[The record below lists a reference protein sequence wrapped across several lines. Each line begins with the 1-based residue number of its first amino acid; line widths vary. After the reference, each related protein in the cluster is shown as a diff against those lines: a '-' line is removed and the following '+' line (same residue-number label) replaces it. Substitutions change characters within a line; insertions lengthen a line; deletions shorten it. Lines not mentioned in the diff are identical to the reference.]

1 MPEFTLSIET
11 PEGTTT
17 DEDVW
22 ARVEETLRASSD
34 VSGAATILDHRAGMI
49 SSTFQV
55 EAPRLDIAQMIG
67 IRVFADALRGA
78 GLSGDSLWRIV
89 EADEE
94 PRPNGDPT
102 SPT

>member
-11 PEGTTT
+11 PQGTTT
-17 DEDVW
+17 DEDVMGRFDE
-22 ARVEETLRASSD
+22 AMRASEE
-34 VSGAATILDHRAGMI
+34 VSGSTAILDHDAGTI

-55 EAPRLDIAQMIG
+55 SAPTLEVARMIAT
-67 IRVFADALRGA
+67 RVFADALRNA

-94 PRPNGDPT
+94 PEWPRSDL
-102 SPT
+102 